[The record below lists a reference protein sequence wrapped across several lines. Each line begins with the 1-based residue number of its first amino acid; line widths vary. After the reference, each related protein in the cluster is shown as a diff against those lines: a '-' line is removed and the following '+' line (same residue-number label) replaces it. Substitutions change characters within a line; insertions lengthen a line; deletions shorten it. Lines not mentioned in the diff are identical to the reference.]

1 MTTTYRIA
9 KEIANEIVKV
19 HNEKYEALRGR
30 DFESFGKFNKL
41 EENLNYAL
49 ESFGYEAV
57 LVYDEGSPM
66 IYCDGAMAFNVIGAS
81 ISRIK
86 KEN

>member
-9 KEIANEIVKV
+9 NEIANEIVKV

-30 DFESFGKFNKL
+30 DFESCGKFNEL

-49 ESFGYEAV
+49 ESFGYEAI

-66 IYCDGAMAFNVIGAS
+66 IYCDGAMAFKVIGAS

-86 KEN
+86 EEN

>member
-1 MTTTYRIA
+1 MTRTYKIA
-9 KEIANEIVKV
+9 REIANEIVKV
-19 HNEKYEALRGR
+19 KNAKYEALKER
-30 DFESFGKFNKL
+30 DFESYGKFNEL

-49 ESFGYEAV
+49 ESFGYEAI

-66 IYCDGAMAFNVIGAS
+66 IYCDGAMAFKVIGTS

-86 KEN
+86 EEK

>member
-1 MTTTYRIA
+1 MTKTYKIA
-9 KEIANEIVKV
+9 NEIANEIVNI
-19 HNEKYEALRGR
+19 HNAKYEALRGR
-30 DFESFGKFNKL
+30 DFESCRKFNEL

-49 ESFGYEAV
+49 ESFGYEAI

-66 IYCDGAMAFNVIGAS
+66 IYCDGAMAFKVIGAS

-86 KEN
+86 EEN

>member
-30 DFESFGKFNKL
+30 DFKSCGKFNEL

-49 ESFGYEAV
+49 ESFGYEAI
-57 LVYDEGSPM
+57 LAYDEGSPM
-66 IYCDGAMAFNVIGAS
+66 IYCEGAMAFKVIGAS
-81 ISRIK
+81 ISRIEE
-86 KEN
+86 EN

>member
-30 DFESFGKFNKL
+30 DFESYGKFNEL
-41 EENLNYAL
+41 EENLDYAL
-49 ESFGYEAV
+49 ESFGYETT
-57 LVYDEGSPM
+57 LVYEEGSPM
-66 IYCDGAMAFNVIGAS
+66 IYCDGEIAFKVISAS
-81 ISRIK
+81 ISRIEE
-86 KEN
+86 EN

>member
-9 KEIANEIVKV
+9 NEIANEIVKV

-30 DFESFGKFNKL
+30 DFESCGKFNEL

-49 ESFGYEAV
+49 ESFGYEAI
-57 LVYDEGSPM
+57 LAYDEGSPM
-66 IYCDGAMAFNVIGAS
+66 IYCEGAMAFKVIGAS
-81 ISRIK
+81 ISRIEE
-86 KEN
+86 EN